1 MNDRDNAG
9 YNSASVFLEQREDKL
24 LALKRDLIQA
34 EDATK
39 YIYTDKT
46 PAIEGYFKL
55 AETFF
60 DEY

>member
-1 MNDRDNAG
+1 MSERENAER
-9 YNSASVFLEQREDKL
+9 YSTSMILEQKEERL
-24 LALKRDLIQA
+24 LGLKRDLIQA

-55 AETFF
+55 AESFF